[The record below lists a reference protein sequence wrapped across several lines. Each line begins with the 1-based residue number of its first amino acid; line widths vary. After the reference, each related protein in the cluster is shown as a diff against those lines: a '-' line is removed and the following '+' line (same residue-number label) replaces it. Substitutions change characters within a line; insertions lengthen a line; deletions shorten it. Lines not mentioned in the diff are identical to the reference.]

1 MWSADDLST
10 AFGCLS
16 ACSDKDYFVSPL
28 MRDRYKAQGYP
39 DAFPQRSKTL
49 LLFQVRLSHT
59 LRSCRC
65 DCRTPC
71 ALAVATVPYNLLAPL
86 CRIRGW
92 QRCSCWQ
99 EFDGIDVI
107 IFGMF
112 VQEYG
117 SDCPPPNH
125 RTAYLSYIDSI
136 KYLRPPELRTLV
148 FQGVFPLASWL
159 GRCHSSRLPFRVR
172 LANV

>member
-1 MWSADDLST
+1 MSGVAVS
-10 AFGCLS
+10 
-16 ACSDKDYFVSPL
+16 SDKDYFVSPL
-28 MRDRYKAQGYP
+28 MRDRYRAQGYP

-49 LLFQVRLSHT
+49 LLFQ
-59 LRSCRC
+59 
-65 DCRTPC
+65 
-71 ALAVATVPYNLLAPL
+71 
-86 CRIRGW
+86 
-92 QRCSCWQ
+92 

-117 SDCPPPNH
+117 ADCPPPNH

-148 FQGVFPLASWL
+148 FQGTLT
-159 GRCHSSRLPFRVR
+159 RSRRWYCREVPHAGAVV
-172 LANV
+172 A

>member
-59 LRSCRC
+59 SRSCRC
-65 DCRTPC
+65 DCTLQLVGSAFSNPRMATLFV
-71 ALAVATVPYNLLAPL
+71 LA
-86 CRIRGW
+86 
-92 QRCSCWQ
+92 
-99 EFDGIDVI
+99 
-107 IFGMF
+107 
-112 VQEYG
+112 
-117 SDCPPPNH
+117 
-125 RTAYLSYIDSI
+125 
-136 KYLRPPELRTLV
+136 
-148 FQGVFPLASWL
+148 GVRRH
-159 GRCHSSRLPFRVR
+159 RCHHFRHVCTRVR
-172 LANV
+172 LGLSSA